1 MIIALAGRRIDAD
14 GTEAVRFP
22 LSNIDKVKEKLKT
35 LFISL
40 TPKALVCSGACGADL
55 LALEVAGE
63 LKINRRMVLPFEQSL
78 FKSSS
83 VTDRPGNW
91 GDLFDRI
98 FNEVN
103 KEEKVLVLEY
113 PKNDDESYR
122 KTNID
127 ILNEA
132 GNLAEK
138 YGHPGNLAAVI
149 VWEGQ
154 PKTENDTTEQFMNE
168 AQSRGFEIKIITT
181 K

>member
-22 LSNIDKVKEKLKT
+22 LSNTDEVKEKLKT

-40 TPKALVCSGACGADL
+40 HPRALVCSGACGADL

-83 VTDRPGNW
+83 VIDRPGNW

-103 KEEKVLVLEY
+103 KEEKVLVLDY
-113 PKNDDESYR
+113 PRNDDESYR

-132 GNLAEK
+132 GKLAEK
-138 YGHPGNLAAVI
+138 YGCPGNLIAVI

-154 PKTENDTTEQFMNE
+154 PESENDTTEQFMNE
-168 AQSRGFEIKIITT
+168 AKSRGFEIKIITT